1 MYVNR
6 NNAGA
11 PKRPFA
17 QSRAWS
23 LAKTLRV
30 CIALFESDGGYC
42 VLPSDEFDGDPATV
56 LFEYDPF
63 AR

>member
-1 MYVNR
+1 MSENLSL
-6 NNAGA
+6 
-11 PKRPFA
+11 A
-17 QSRAWS
+17 QSHAWS

-30 CIALFESDGGYC
+30 CITLFKSDGGYG
-42 VLPSDEFDGDPATV
+42 VVPSDEFDGDPATV

>member
-1 MYVNR
+1 MSENLSL
-6 NNAGA
+6 
-11 PKRPFA
+11 A
-17 QSRAWS
+17 QSHAWS

-30 CIALFESDGGYC
+30 CITLFKSDGGYG
-42 VLPSDEFDGDPATV
+42 VVSSDEFDGDPATV